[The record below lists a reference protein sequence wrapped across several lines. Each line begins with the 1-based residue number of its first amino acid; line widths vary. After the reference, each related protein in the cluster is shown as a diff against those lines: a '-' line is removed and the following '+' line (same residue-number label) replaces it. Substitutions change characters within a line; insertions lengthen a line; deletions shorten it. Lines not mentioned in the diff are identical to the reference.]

1 MITSKVY
8 RVVRYFDDCP
18 ENTMCKCGT
27 IEEARIKMYEH
38 NNREMSKSGKLEYI
52 RSVAYK
58 NERVTNWH
66 LSDDLRIF
74 IDKFYDKNI
83 KLIVA
88 RKHFTRYANMLVK
101 EGYLTP
107 ASRIPLGF
115 GSWSDYHTR
124 TQTVWNL
131 SGDIKRIKNN

>member
-38 NNREMSKSGKLEYI
+38 NNREMSKSEKLEYI

-101 EGYLTP
+101 RRLLNPCKPYSFRFWQLE
-107 ASRIPLGF
+107 R
-115 GSWSDYHTR
+115 
-124 TQTVWNL
+124 L
-131 SGDIKRIKNN
+131 SYKNSNCVESFRRYKENKK